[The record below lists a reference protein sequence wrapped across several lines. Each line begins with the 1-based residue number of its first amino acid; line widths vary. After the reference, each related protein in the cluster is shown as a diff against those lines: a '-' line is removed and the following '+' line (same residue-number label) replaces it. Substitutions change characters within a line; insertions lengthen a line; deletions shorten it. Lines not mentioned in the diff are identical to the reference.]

1 MYLNKQDLHFCVKRL
16 PTKLKE
22 LMKEEERTIIVA
34 GGYIRSVITGE
45 VISDI
50 DVFAGDKETS
60 EGLAWKLVN
69 NKWDLYETSNAIT
82 VKSLYIPIQFIHR
95 WVYNSPLGILQSFDF
110 SICQAAV
117 WYNKE
122 EKRWTSH
129 CSDNFYQDLAAKRLV
144 YVSPERDEEAGGS
157 VLRVLKY
164 YQKGY
169 RIPLDS
175 FGAVLARL
183 LSAVRENID
192 QEESMSTI
200 ITGLLLEVDPGGNI
214 DRRAY
219 LPKEEDEETSKNNI
233 S

>member
-16 PTKLKE
+16 PKKLKE
-22 LMKEEERTIIVA
+22 LMEEEERTIIVA

-45 VISDI
+45 KISDI
-50 DVFAGDKETS
+50 DVFAGDRKVS
-60 EGLAWKLVN
+60 ENLAWRLVS
-69 NKWDLYETSNAIT
+69 NKWDLYKTRNAIT
-82 VKSLYIPIQFIHR
+82 VKSLYIPVQFIHR
-95 WVYNSPLGILQSFDF
+95 WVYNNSLDILKSFDF
-110 SICQAAV
+110 SVCQAAI

-122 EKRWTSH
+122 EKKWTSH
-129 CSDNFYQDLAAKRLV
+129 CGDSFYQDLAAKRLV
-144 YVSPERDEEAGGS
+144 YLSPERDEEAGGS

-183 LSAVRENID
+183 LSAVRENTD
-192 QEESMSTI
+192 QEESISTI

-219 LPKEEDEETSKNNI
+219 LPKEEENNEEKT
-233 S
+233 